1 MEIEHWLQR
10 FKERWKSHNVD
21 GVMELFA
28 EGVDYYETPFRKLE
42 SRQEIRAEWM
52 QVKQQRNIEIDT
64 DVFASDGPRH
74 TVKYSLKYTE
84 DGDRRELRGV
94 YLVTLNEEGECTEI
108 WQYFQEDS

>member
-64 DVFASDGPRH
+64 DVFASQGSKH
-74 TVKYSLKYTE
+74 AVKYALKYTE